1 MLQKKQIEMI
11 LRVNGID
18 LSSPEEE
25 IRAVLLS
32 ASFKGQDIDTAI
44 MILRE
49 NTTTQISRVE
59 GLHKVFRTNQRLNA
73 NEISAL
79 LGIDVSIDELP
90 KEKFPK
96 RQNTSPWIHNTSVV
110 LIAIGLASVG
120 VIFAMYIY
128 DVGLFY
134 KNPVTL
140 K

>member
-11 LRVNGID
+11 LRVNGVD

-90 KEKFPK
+90 REKLPR

-120 VIFAMYIY
+120 VVFAMYIY

>member
-1 MLQKKQIEMI
+1 MLQKTQIELI
-11 LRVNGID
+11 LKVNGINHT
-18 LSSPEEE
+18 STEEE
-25 IRAVLLS
+25 IRSVLLS
-32 ASFKGQDIDTAI
+32 ASFKSSDIDTAI

-49 NTTTQISRVE
+49 NTTTHVSRIE

-73 NEISAL
+73 DEVSAL

>member
-11 LRVNGID
+11 LRVNGVD

-25 IRAVLLS
+25 IRSVLLS
-32 ASFKGQDIDTAI
+32 ASFKGSDVDTAI

-49 NTTTQISRVE
+49 NNTTHVSRIE

-73 NEISAL
+73 DEVSAL
-79 LGIDVSIDELP
+79 LGIDVSVDELP
-90 KEKFPK
+90 REKLPR
-96 RQNTSPWIHNTSVV
+96 RQNTSSWINNASIV
-110 LIAIGLASVG
+110 LAAIGLASIG
-120 VIFAMYIY
+120 VVFAMYIY

-134 KNPVTL
+134 SHPVTL